1 MTKILVIG
9 GTDCSGGA
17 GVSADIET
25 ITKLGGYC
33 YLCVTAVTA
42 QKKSFYHG
50 STSIES
56 SMVKAQLECIGDQHF
71 DAVKIGMLPN
81 SETIKVVAAYLSQIS
96 CSKVVLDPV
105 FKSSSGGA
113 LCSKESINLLKEN
126 LFPLVHILTPN
137 LDEAGIIADV
147 DSYDFKNIP
156 RIAQRCLDFGAH
168 AVLVKGGHSK
178 EDICKDFLLSSTEK
192 GVILEQDRVI
202 GGTDVRGTG
211 CRLAS
216 AIAFYI
222 AKGDLELNFAVN
234 QARIYTLDYILKNIR

>member
-1 MTKILVIG
+1 M
-9 GTDCSGGA
+9 CNCCNRS
-17 GVSADIET
+17 
-25 ITKLGGYC
+25 
-33 YLCVTAVTA
+33 
-42 QKKSFYHG
+42 KKSFYHG

-234 QARIYTLDYILKNIR
+234 QARIYTLDYILKKYKVVKNIYLSRAFRISSSVDASLPIFSEALRTA